1 MQGTFPSIDGAD
13 GFEQVLGRRVFEQEA
28 HRPGFDGVEYIVVVR
43 ETGQNQD
50 RCRWEKLVNFLDS
63 LIDEVGNNENHPL
76 ASLMETI
83 GSLIE
88 TYETHYIDEIE
99 GNPIAALNTLML
111 EHGLKQSDLTEIGSQ
126 GVVSEILSGKRQL
139 NVRQIKILS
148 KRFKVS
154 PAVFI

>member
-1 MQGTFPSIDGAD
+1 MNTQLKEIAKVWPDIQPIFSVPHNKKD
-13 GFEQVLGRRVFEQEA
+13 
-28 HRPGFDGVEYIVVVR
+28 Y
-43 ETGQNQD
+43 N
-50 RCRWEKLVNFLDS
+50 KLVNLLDS

-76 ASLMETI
+76 SSLMETI

-88 TYETHYIDEIE
+88 TYETQYINDIE
-99 GNPIAALNTLML
+99 GTPIDTLIFLMV
-111 EHGLKQSDLTEIGSQ
+111 EHDLKQSDLPEIGSQ

-139 NVRQIKILS
+139 NVRQIKNLS

>member
-1 MQGTFPSIDGAD
+1 MNIQLKEIAKVWPDIQPIFSVPHNEKD
-13 GFEQVLGRRVFEQEA
+13 
-28 HRPGFDGVEYIVVVR
+28 Y
-43 ETGQNQD
+43 N
-50 RCRWEKLVNFLDS
+50 KLVNLLDS

-76 ASLMETI
+76 TSLMETI

-88 TYETHYIDEIE
+88 TYESQYINEIE
-99 GNPIAALNTLML
+99 GNPIAALNALM
-111 EHGLKQSDLTEIGSQ
+111 EERGLKQSDLSEIGTQ

-139 NVRQIKILS
+139 NVRQIKMLS

>member
-1 MQGTFPSIDGAD
+1 MNIQLKEIAKIWPEIQPIFSVPHNKKD
-13 GFEQVLGRRVFEQEA
+13 
-28 HRPGFDGVEYIVVVR
+28 YK
-43 ETGQNQD
+43 
-50 RCRWEKLVNFLDS
+50 KLVSLLDS

-76 ASLMETI
+76 TSLMETI

-88 TYETHYIDEIE
+88 TYESQYINEIE
-99 GNPIAALNTLML
+99 GNPIDALNALME
-111 EHGLKQSDLTEIGSQ
+111 EHGLKQSDLSEIGSQ

-139 NVRQIKILS
+139 NVRQIKTLS

>member
-1 MQGTFPSIDGAD
+1 MNIQLEEIAKVWPGI
-13 GFEQVLGRRVFEQEA
+13 
-28 HRPGFDGVEYIVVVR
+28 RPIFSVPH
-43 ETGQNQD
+43 NQKD
-50 RCRWEKLVNFLDS
+50 YNKLVNLLDS
-63 LIDEVGNNENHPL
+63 LIDEVGNNESHSL

-88 TYETHYIDEIE
+88 TYENQYVGQIE
-99 GNPIAALNTLML
+99 GNPIDALKALME
-111 EHGLKQSDLTEIGSQ
+111 EHGLKQSDLSEIGSQ

>member
-1 MQGTFPSIDGAD
+1 MNSKLKEIAKVWPDIQPIFSVPHNKKD
-13 GFEQVLGRRVFEQEA
+13 
-28 HRPGFDGVEYIVVVR
+28 Y
-43 ETGQNQD
+43 N
-50 RCRWEKLVNFLDS
+50 KLVNLLDS

-76 ASLMETI
+76 TSLMETI

-88 TYETHYIDEIE
+88 TYESQYIDEIE
-99 GNPIAALNTLML
+99 GDPVDTLNALMV

>member
-1 MQGTFPSIDGAD
+1 MITQLKEIAKVWPEIQPIFSVPHNKKD
-13 GFEQVLGRRVFEQEA
+13 
-28 HRPGFDGVEYIVVVR
+28 Y
-43 ETGQNQD
+43 N
-50 RCRWEKLVNFLDS
+50 KLVSLLDS

-76 ASLMETI
+76 TSLMETI

-88 TYETHYIDEIE
+88 TYESQYINEIE
-99 GNPIAALNTLML
+99 GNPLDALNALME
-111 EHGLKQSDLTEIGSQ
+111 EHGLKQSDLSEIGSQ
-126 GVVSEILSGKRQL
+126 GVVSEILSGKRLL

>member
-1 MQGTFPSIDGAD
+1 MNIQLKEIAKVWPDIQPIFSVPHNEKD
-13 GFEQVLGRRVFEQEA
+13 
-28 HRPGFDGVEYIVVVR
+28 Y
-43 ETGQNQD
+43 N
-50 RCRWEKLVNFLDS
+50 KLVNLLDS

-76 ASLMETI
+76 TSLMETI

-88 TYETHYIDEIE
+88 TYESQYIREVE
-99 GNPIAALNTLML
+99 GDPIDALNALME
-111 EHGLKQSDLTEIGSQ
+111 EHGLKQLDLSEIGSQ

>member
-1 MQGTFPSIDGAD
+1 MNIQLKEIVKVWPDIQPIFSVPHN
-13 GFEQVLGRRVFEQEA
+13 EK
-28 HRPGFDGVEYIVVVR
+28 EY
-43 ETGQNQD
+43 N
-50 RCRWEKLVNFLDS
+50 KLVNLLDS

-88 TYETHYIDEIE
+88 TYETQCINELE
-99 GNPIAALNTLML
+99 GNPIDVLITLME
-111 EHGLKQSDLTEIGSQ
+111 EHGLNQSDLSEIGSQ
-126 GVVSEILSGKRQL
+126 GVVSEILSRKRLL
-139 NVRQIKILS
+139 NVRQIKMLS